1 MLRQSKTRGA
11 SEGMSIDSN
20 LGTVKYVTS
29 KAVTLKA
36 VTSKGVD
43 IIVPLSDPHAHMFT
57 PKTEAEVRATLSNS
71 LKRYRALRGLSQED
85 LATLAGVNR
94 TFVSQIERETKNVSL
109 DSLRRL
115 ANALEC
121 EVADLLS
128 PNPRNL

>member
-1 MLRQSKTRGA
+1 MTSKAVTSKA
-11 SEGMSIDSN
+11 
-20 LGTVKYVTS
+20 VTS

-43 IIVPLSDPHAHMFT
+43 NIGPLSDPPTHMFT

-85 LATLAGVNR
+85 LATRAGVNR
-94 TFVSQIERETKNVSL
+94 TFVSQVERETKNVSL

-121 EVADLLS
+121 EVAELLS
-128 PNPRNL
+128 PNPDNV

>member
-1 MLRQSKTRGA
+1 
-11 SEGMSIDSN
+11 MSIDLN

-29 KAVTLKA
+29 KAVTAKA

-43 IIVPLSDPHAHMFT
+43 NIGPLSEPHAHMFT
-57 PKTEAEVRATLSNS
+57 QKTEAEVRATLSNS

-115 ANALEC
+115 ANALKC
-121 EVADLLS
+121 EVAELLS
-128 PNPRNL
+128 PNTGNV

>member
-1 MLRQSKTRGA
+1 
-11 SEGMSIDSN
+11 MSIDSN
-20 LGTVKYVTS
+20 LGTVKHVTL

-36 VTSKGVD
+36 VTSKAVTSKGVD
-43 IIVPLSDPHAHMFT
+43 NIVPLSDPHAHMFT
-57 PKTEAEVRATLSNS
+57 LKTEAEVRATLSNS
-71 LKRYRALRGLSQED
+71 LKRYRALRGFSQED

-121 EVADLLS
+121 EVHELLS
-128 PNPRNL
+128 PNTPNV